1 MAPAKAFQT
10 VTTPIWGKPS
20 AHVLQGNR
28 LHLNHGPI
36 DLIIRAEGRDTE
48 ITGAYMAAIDR
59 FQNILGELAN
69 ELVELRKPLKN
80 LEPDLQSSVAKRM
93 AKACW
98 PHRAVYITPMA
109 AVAGSVADEI
119 RDVMLAASP
128 DLQTVF
134 VNNGGDIAL
143 HVGEG
148 ATLKVG
154 LVAEL
159 AKAKPDGAIVI
170 NHASLI
176 RGIATSGWRGRSF
189 SRGVADAVTVLA
201 GSAAEADAAATMIAN
216 AVDVISPAI
225 ERATASSL
233 DPDSDLGDILVT
245 THVGSLSQE
254 ENKEAIATGD
264 RVGLSL
270 LTVELISGYFIA
282 LQGEIRMSGGLI
294 DMLLDL

>member
-1 MAPAKAFQT
+1 LATAEAFQT

-20 AHVLQGNR
+20 ARLLPNNR

-36 DLIIRAEGRDTE
+36 DLIIRAEGEDAE
-48 ITGAYMAAIDR
+48 IKGAYNAAVER
-59 FQNILGELAN
+59 FQNILGELVS

-80 LEPDLQSSVAKRM
+80 LSPNFQFSVAKRM

-119 RDVMLAASP
+119 RDMMLAASP
-128 DLQTVF
+128 DLQTIF

-143 HVGEG
+143 HVSEG
-148 ATLKVG
+148 VSLKVG
-154 LVAEL
+154 LVTEL
-159 AKAKPDGAIVI
+159 AYAKPEGLIVI
-170 NHASLI
+170 DHASQI

-216 AVDVISPAI
+216 AVDVISPLI
-225 ERATASSL
+225 ERASASSL

-245 THVGSLSQE
+245 THVGHLSKT
-254 ENKEAIATGD
+254 ENEQALSAGENI
-264 RVGLSL
+264 GLSL
-270 LTVELISGYFIA
+270 MKTGLISGYFIA
-282 LQGEIRMSGGLI
+282 LQDEIRMSKSVI
-294 DMLLDL
+294 NMLSDL